1 MKDNSQNFY
10 TSSCTASLGKTA
22 GSLMINYPIVQ
33 DEVIRSDIY
42 HTFVEIDHEIIS
54 TVILLPSADSFKK
67 GCCQLQA
74 KVCARIT
81 G

>member
-1 MKDNSQNFY
+1 M
-10 TSSCTASLGKTA
+10 LGMYHKR
-22 GSLMINYPIVQ
+22 YVQ
-33 DEVIRSDIY
+33 SWSNPKQSM
-42 HTFVEIDHEIIS
+42 EIDNEMIS
-54 TVILLPSADSFKK
+54 TVILFPSADSFKK

>member
-1 MKDNSQNFY
+1 MCIVKSGESVHHKEDEMGNYAHYKQWEM
-10 TSSCTASLGKTA
+10 GKA
-22 GSLMINYPIVQ
+22 QFWNPAQ
-33 DEVIRSDIY
+33 Y

-54 TVILLPSADSFKK
+54 TVILLPSADLIKK

-74 KVCARIT
+74 KVCAQIT